1 MWNLLSC
8 KTKTIAHH
16 FIKCSAKN
24 AVHKNEK
31 CILFLSSLGL
41 SHTRYDLNDILR
53 IDKDLAVNGL
63 IHIYH
68 HIAGSPLQRAN

>member
-41 SHTRYDLNDILR
+41 SHTRYDLNDIH
-53 IDKDLAVNGL
+53 A
-63 IHIYH
+63 
-68 HIAGSPLQRAN
+68 